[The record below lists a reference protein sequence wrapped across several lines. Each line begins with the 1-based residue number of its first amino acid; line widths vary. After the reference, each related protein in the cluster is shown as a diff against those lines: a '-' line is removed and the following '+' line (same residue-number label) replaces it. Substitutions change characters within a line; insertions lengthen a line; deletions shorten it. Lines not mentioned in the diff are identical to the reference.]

1 MIRIP
6 QVRVVDE
13 EGAQL
18 GVMPTPQA
26 LEMAQERGLDL
37 VEVAPMAS
45 PPVVKF
51 LDFGQYKYELTKRD
65 KEAKRKQRSVTFKE
79 VRLKPKIGV
88 GDFDTKVRRA
98 IQFLEEGD
106 RIKVAV
112 QFRGRE
118 LTHPEIGR
126 ALLAK
131 FAEQIKDH
139 GAVERAPLLE
149 GKSMHITVASTHKP
163 KVIEHVSKHPTELDA
178 TAPTEADVEP
188 STTTDAVQA
197 PAAPAPIPAAD
208 APAPGARQVAAAVP
222 TQAAPAEPA
231 EVEVPSEAVV
241 PTTTAPAPT
250 EAAPEAAAVVAPT
263 EALPKTAAKPSV
275 TVGVAKA
282 PASPAA
288 GPKTARAKAPP
299 KTATNDG
306 PATVAAAETKP
317 APRPARIR
325 KTTESGAP
333 APASAGE

>member
-79 VRLKPKIGV
+79 VRLKPKIGI

-126 ALLAK
+126 ALLAR
-131 FAEQIKDH
+131 FSDQIKDH
-139 GAVERAPLLE
+139 GTVERSPLLE
-149 GKSMHITVASTHKP
+149 GKSMHITVASNHKP
-163 KVIEHVSKHPTELDA
+163 KVIEAPVRPGRIADTE
-178 TAPTEADVEP
+178 
-188 STTTDAVQA
+188 
-197 PAAPAPIPAAD
+197 
-208 APAPGARQVAAAVP
+208 
-222 TQAAPAEPA
+222 
-231 EVEVPSEAVV
+231 
-241 PTTTAPAPT
+241 
-250 EAAPEAAAVVAPT
+250 
-263 EALPKTAAKPSV
+263 
-275 TVGVAKA
+275 
-282 PASPAA
+282 
-288 GPKTARAKAPP
+288 
-299 KTATNDG
+299 
-306 PATVAAAETKP
+306 
-317 APRPARIR
+317 
-325 KTTESGAP
+325 AP
-333 APASAGE
+333 APASEAIEAVAAPVEPVAVPVASAVKTATKPAPPAVEPEPPAEPATPVEVPATPAPVPATTGE